1 MAGADVVE
9 SKSHAKGKKKKKKRA
24 GVRIDMTPMVDV
36 AMLLLTFFM
45 LTTVF
50 NKPQTMEL
58 NLPPDDNVKVEVAA
72 STLLTVRIEPNPA
85 VSKETKT
92 LNKGDDMFIY
102 WSMGNEPTV
111 LKKIAFKELRPLLV
125 ERLSNNPKLI
135 TLVQIDRDAKYDDMV
150 DIMDE
155 LNLANITKFSIA
167 PLKDADKKLISKVT
181 G

>member
-1 MAGADVVE
+1 MAGAEVAE
-9 SKSHAKGKKKKKKRA
+9 SKSHAKGKKKKKRA
-24 GVRIDMTPMVDV
+24 GVHIDMTPMVDV

-58 NLPPDDNVKVEVAA
+58 NLPPDEKVMVEVAA
-72 STLLTVRIEPNPA
+72 STLLTVRIEPNMA
-85 VSKETKT
+85 
-92 LNKGDDMFIY
+92 IY
-102 WSMGNEPTV
+102 WSMGNEPTL
-111 LKKIAFKELRPLLV
+111 LKKITFNELRPLLI
-125 ERLSNNPKLI
+125 ERLRSIPKLI
-135 TLVQIDRDAKYDDMV
+135 TLVQIDRDAKYNDMV

-167 PLKDADKKLISKVT
+167 PMKDVDKKLIAKVA

>member
-58 NLPPDDNVKVEVAA
+58 NLPPDDKVQVEVAA
-72 STLLTVRIEPNPA
+72 STLLTVRIAPNL
-85 VSKETKT
+85 T
-92 LNKGDDMFIY
+92 IY

-111 LKKIAFKELRPLLV
+111 LKKVTFKELRPLLV
-125 ERLSNNPKLI
+125 EKLRSNPKLI
-135 TLVQIDRDAKYDDMV
+135 TLVQIDRDAKYNDMV

-167 PLKDADKKLISKVT
+167 PMKDADKKLMARVT

>member
-1 MAGADVVE
+1 MAGADVAE

-58 NLPPDDNVKVEVAA
+58 NLPPDEKVKVEVAA
-72 STLLTVRIEPNPA
+72 STLLTVRVTPNM
-85 VSKETKT
+85 E
-92 LNKGDDMFIY
+92 IY
-102 WSMGNEPTV
+102 WNMGNEPTA
-111 LKKIAFKELRPLLV
+111 LKKIAFKELRPLLI
-125 ERLSNNPKLI
+125 ERLRGIPKLI
-135 TLVQIDRDAKYDDMV
+135 TLVQIDRDAKYNDMV
-150 DIMDE
+150 DIIDE
-155 LNLANITKFSIA
+155 LNLANITRFSIA
-167 PLKDADKKLISKVT
+167 PLKDTDKKLIARVQ

>member
-1 MAGADVVE
+1 MSGGEVVE

-58 NLPPDDNVKVEVAA
+58 NLPPDDKVQVEVAA
-72 STLLTVRIEPNPA
+72 STLLTVRIEPNMA
-85 VSKETKT
+85 
-92 LNKGDDMFIY
+92 IY

-111 LKKIAFKELRPLLV
+111 LKKIEFKELRPLLV
-125 ERLSNNPKLI
+125 ERLRSIPKLI
-135 TLVQIDRDAKYDDMV
+135 TLVQIDRDAKYNDMV

-167 PLKDADKKLISKVT
+167 PLKDADKKLIAKVA

>member
-1 MAGADVVE
+1 MSSGEVAE
-9 SKSHAKGKKKKKKRA
+9 SKSHAKGQKKKKKRA

-45 LTTVF
+45 MTTVF

-58 NLPPDDNVKVEVAA
+58 NLPPDDKVQVEVAA
-72 STLLTVRIEPNPA
+72 STLLTVRVEPNMA
-85 VSKETKT
+85 
-92 LNKGDDMFIY
+92 IY
-102 WSMGNEPTV
+102 WSMGNEPTA
-111 LKKIAFKELRPLLV
+111 LKKIAFIELRPLLV
-125 ERLSNNPKLI
+125 ERLRSIPKLI
-135 TLVQIDRDAKYDDMV
+135 TLVEIDRDAKYNDMV

-167 PLKDADKKLISKVT
+167 PMKDADKKLIAKVA

>member
-1 MAGADVVE
+1 MAGVDVAE
-9 SKSHAKGKKKKKKRA
+9 SKSHAKGPKKKKKRA

-58 NLPPDDNVKVEVAA
+58 NLPPDKEVQVEVAA
-72 STLLTVRIEPNPA
+72 SKLLTVRIMPNL
-85 VSKETKT
+85 E
-92 LNKGDDMFIY
+92 IY
-102 WSMGNEPTV
+102 WSMGNEPTA
-111 LKKIAFKELRPLLV
+111 LKKITFKELRPLLV
-125 ERLSNNPKLI
+125 DKLRNSKDLI
-135 TLVQIDRDAKYDDMV
+135 TLVQIDRDAKYNDMV
-150 DIMDE
+150 DVVDE

-167 PLKDADKKLISKVT
+167 PLKDTDKSLIRKVA

>member
-1 MAGADVVE
+1 MSSGEVAE
-9 SKSHAKGKKKKKKRA
+9 SKSHAKGKKKKTKRA

-58 NLPPDDNVKVEVAA
+58 NLPPDDNVQVEVAA
-72 STLLTVRIEPNPA
+72 STLLTVRIEPNMA
-85 VSKETKT
+85 
-92 LNKGDDMFIY
+92 IY
-102 WSMGNEPTV
+102 WSMGNEPTA
-111 LKKIAFKELRPLLV
+111 LKKIEFKELRPLLV
-125 ERLSNNPKLI
+125 ERLRSIPKLI
-135 TLVQIDRDAKYDDMV
+135 TLVQIDRDAKYNDMV

-167 PLKDADKKLISKVT
+167 PLKDADKKLIAKVA

>member
-1 MAGADVVE
+1 MAGADVAE
-9 SKSHAKGKKKKKKRA
+9 SKSHSKGKKKKKRA

-58 NLPPDDNVKVEVAA
+58 NLPPDKEVKVEVAA
-72 STLLTVRIEPNPA
+72 STLLVVRVAPN
-85 VSKETKT
+85 
-92 LNKGDDMFIY
+92 MQIY
-102 WSMGNEPTV
+102 WNMGNEPAA
-111 LKKIAFKELRPLLV
+111 LKRVAFKELRPLLI
-125 ERLSNNPKLI
+125 EKLRGIPKLI
-135 TLVQIDRDAKYDDMV
+135 TLVQIDREAKYNDMV
-150 DIMDE
+150 DVIDE

-167 PLKDADKKLISKVT
+167 PLKDTDKKLIARVA

>member
-1 MAGADVVE
+1 MAGAEVAE
-9 SKSHAKGKKKKKKRA
+9 SKSHAKGKKKKTKRA

-58 NLPPDDNVKVEVAA
+58 NLPPDDKVQVEVAA
-72 STLLTVRIEPNPA
+72 STLLTVRVEPNMA
-85 VSKETKT
+85 
-92 LNKGDDMFIY
+92 IY
-102 WSMGNEPTV
+102 WSMGNEPTA
-111 LKKIAFKELRPLLV
+111 LKKITFKELRPLLV
-125 ERLSNNPKLI
+125 ERLRSIPKLI
-135 TLVQIDRDAKYDDMV
+135 TLVQIDRDAKYNDMV

-155 LNLANITKFSIA
+155 LNLANITKFSFA
-167 PLKDADKKLISKVT
+167 PMKDADKKLIAKVA

>member
-1 MAGADVVE
+1 MSGGEVVE
-9 SKSHAKGKKKKKKRA
+9 SQSHAKGKKKKKKRA
-24 GVRIDMTPMVDV
+24 GIRIDMTPMVDV

-50 NKPQTMEL
+50 SKPQTMEL
-58 NLPPDDNVKVEVAA
+58 NLPPDDKVQVEVAA
-72 STLLTVRIEPNPA
+72 STLLTVRIEPNM
-85 VSKETKT
+85 V
-92 LNKGDDMFIY
+92 IY

-111 LKKIAFKELRPLLV
+111 LKKIEFKELRPLLV
-125 ERLSNNPKLI
+125 ERLRNNPKLI
-135 TLVQIDRDAKYDDMV
+135 TLVQIDRDAKYNDMV

-167 PLKDADKKLISKVT
+167 PLKDADKKLIAKVA

>member
-1 MAGADVVE
+1 MAGAEVAE

-24 GVRIDMTPMVDV
+24 GVHIDMTPMVDV

-58 NLPPDDNVKVEVAA
+58 NLPPDDNVQVEVAA
-72 STLLTVRIEPNPA
+72 STLLTVRVMPNM
-85 VSKETKT
+85 T
-92 LNKGDDMFIY
+92 IY

-111 LKKIAFKELRPLLV
+111 LRKLTFKELRPLLV
-125 ERLSNNPKLI
+125 ERLRSNPKLI
-135 TLVQIDRDAKYDDMV
+135 TLVQIDRDSKYNDMV

-155 LNLANITKFSIA
+155 LNLANITKFSFA
-167 PLKDADKKLISKVT
+167 PMKDADKKLIAKVA

>member
-1 MAGADVVE
+1 MAGAEVAE
-9 SKSHAKGKKKKKKRA
+9 SKSHTKGKKKKKRA
-24 GVRIDMTPMVDV
+24 GVHIDMTPMVDV

-58 NLPPDDNVKVEVAA
+58 NLPPDDNVQVEVAA
-72 STLLTVRIEPNPA
+72 STLLTVRVEPNMA
-85 VSKETKT
+85 
-92 LNKGDDMFIY
+92 IY

-111 LKKIAFKELRPLLV
+111 LKKVTINELRPLLI
-125 ERLSNNPKLI
+125 ERLRSIPKLI
-135 TLVQIDRDAKYDDMV
+135 TLVQIDRDAKYNDMV

-155 LNLANITKFSIA
+155 LNLANITKFSFA
-167 PLKDADKKLISKVT
+167 PMKDADKKLIAKVA

>member
-1 MAGADVVE
+1 MSGGEVVE
-9 SKSHAKGKKKKKKRA
+9 SQSHAKGKKKKKKRA

-58 NLPPDDNVKVEVAA
+58 NLPPEKDVKVEVPA
-72 STLLTVRIEPNPA
+72 SKLLTVRVEPNMA
-85 VSKETKT
+85 
-92 LNKGDDMFIY
+92 IY

-111 LKKIAFKELRPLLV
+111 LKKIPFKELRPLLV
-125 ERLSNNPKLI
+125 ERLRSIPDLI
-135 TLVQIDRDAKYDDMV
+135 TLVQINRDAKYNDMV
-150 DIMDE
+150 DVMDE
-155 LNLANITKFSIA
+155 LNLANITKFSFA
-167 PLKDADKKLISKVT
+167 PMSDADKKLIAKVA

>member
-9 SKSHAKGKKKKKKRA
+9 SKSHAKGKKKKKRA

-58 NLPPDDNVKVEVAA
+58 NLPPDSKVQVEVAA
-72 STLLTVRIEPNPA
+72 TTLLTVRVAPNM
-85 VSKETKT
+85 E
-92 LNKGDDMFIY
+92 IY
-102 WSMGNEPTV
+102 WNMGNEPTA
-111 LKKIAFKELRPLLV
+111 LKKITLKELRPLLI
-125 ERLSNNPKLI
+125 EKLRGIPKLI
-135 TLVQIDRDAKYDDMV
+135 TLVQIDRDAKYNDMV
-150 DIMDE
+150 DIIDE
-155 LNLANITKFSIA
+155 LNLANITRFSIA
-167 PLKDADKKLISKVT
+167 PLKDTDKKLIARVA